1 MISRKKAQTRSVPS
15 LARMPAA
22 LLRVSTVR
30 STSSITAAAGTMI
43 TLPRSR
49 RTLPDAVAII
59 SLPSEQRMCDADD
72 SRPEDNYEQ
81 RREQAEDQRKQ
92 DLDRH
97 LLRLL
102 LSPLPTP
109 QPHLL
114 RLLTQD
120 RSDGDAQFARL
131 DKRRHERP
139 QLRDGGASDHRA
151 QCMATGGA
159 DLHLL
164 QRAGELRRQR
174 TAGELRRQRTAGVAC
189 DLAECRVEAE
199 PGLHADG
206 EHVQRVRQ
214 QRLDPR
220 LPLDAR

>member
-120 RSDGDAQFARL
+120 RSDGDAQDRKSTRL
-131 DKRRHERP
+131 N
-139 QLRDGGASDHRA
+139 SS
-151 QCMATGGA
+151 
-159 DLHLL
+159 HLGISY
-164 QRAGELRRQR
+164 A
-174 TAGELRRQRTAGVAC
+174 
-189 DLAECRVEAE
+189 
-199 PGLHADG
+199 
-206 EHVQRVRQ
+206 
-214 QRLDPR
+214 
-220 LPLDAR
+220 